1 MTLTS
6 KPIIGCTTYHKP
18 FPGESTLS
26 MYALTTSYVR
36 AVEAAGGIPLM
47 IPLGLS
53 EADME
58 ALFVRLDGVLMPG
71 GGDIDPQ
78 AYRGTVHETVRD
90 IDPQRDR
97 TEFWMV
103 RQAVAR
109 RKPLLAICRGHQVL
123 NVALG
128 GTLYEDVAAMKA
140 DAIRH
145 DFYHTRPRNYLAHTV
160 TLTPG
165 SLLAQQIG
173 QVEIEVNS
181 LHHQGVR
188 GMAPGLSATAVA
200 PDGLVEGMEVREHPF
215 AVSVQWHPENLV
227 HDDEAM
233 LNLFRGFVAAAGR
246 VGAGNGR
253 H

>member
-1 MTLTS
+1 MTPLP
-6 KPIIGCTTYHKP
+6 KPLIGCTTYYKP

-26 MYALTTSYVR
+26 MYALTTSYVH
-36 AVEAAGGIPLM
+36 AIKAAGGIPIL
-47 IPLGLS
+47 IPLGLE

-58 ALFVRLDGVLMPG
+58 AIFARLDGVLMPG
-71 GGDIDPQ
+71 GGDIDPR
-78 AYRGTVHETVRD
+78 AYGGKIHETVRD
-90 IDPQRDR
+90 IDPHRDR
-97 TEFWMV
+97 AEFWMAQ
-103 RQAVAR
+103 QAVVR

-145 DFYHTRPRNYLAHTV
+145 DFYRTSPRNYLAHTV

-165 SLLAQQIG
+165 SLLAEQFRQT
-173 QVEIEVNS
+173 EITVNS

-188 GMAPGLSATAVA
+188 EMASELVATAVA
-200 PDGLVEGMEVREHPF
+200 PDGLVEGMEVPGHPY

-227 HDDEAM
+227 EDDETM
-233 LNLFRGFVAAAGR
+233 LNLFRGFVTAASRTPA
-246 VGAGNGR
+246 ANGR
-253 H
+253 R